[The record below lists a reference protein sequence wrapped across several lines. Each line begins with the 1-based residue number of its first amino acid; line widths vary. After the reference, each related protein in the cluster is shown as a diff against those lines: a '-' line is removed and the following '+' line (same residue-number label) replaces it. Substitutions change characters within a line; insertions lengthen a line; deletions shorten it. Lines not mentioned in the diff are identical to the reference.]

1 MSYAPATSY
10 QTSRKENDML
20 TELVCLAALRM
31 PEITV
36 STILAGMFHN
46 IGQLILVLTS
56 DT

>member
-1 MSYAPATSY
+1 
-10 QTSRKENDML
+10 ML
-20 TELVCLAALRM
+20 TELVCLAAPRM
-31 PEITV
+31 LEITV